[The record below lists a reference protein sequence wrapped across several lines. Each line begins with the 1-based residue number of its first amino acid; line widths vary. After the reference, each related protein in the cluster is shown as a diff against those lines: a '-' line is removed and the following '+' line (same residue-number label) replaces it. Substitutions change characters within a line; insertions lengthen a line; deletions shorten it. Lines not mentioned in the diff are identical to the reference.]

1 MKKILLLLFL
11 INSISSILKANEND
25 NYGTEITT
33 DGGITLYQNNKYYEL
48 IDNVKINATN
58 FDLSADNVIAY
69 YKVDL
74 YDLIKVIATG
84 KAKIKT
90 SDGAIISGDK
100 VIYEIENGNFKIEG
114 NGLFK
119 NDKLTVKSKDIKG
132 EIEEIND
139 KKYIKNVEA
148 KDDKRVYIQNNDM
161 KSYSKSAVYSKTN
174 DLLEL
179 FDEVKIMK
187 GKEITTGDYATI
199 NIETNDYSIKSI
211 NNKVKLLLSSEEE

>member
-11 INSISSILKANEND
+11 IDSISTGLRSNENN
-25 NYGTEITT
+25 NYSTKITT
-33 DGGITLYQNNKYYEL
+33 DGGITLYQNDKYYEL
-48 IDNVKINATN
+48 VDNVIINSTN
-58 FDLSADNVIAY
+58 FDLNADNVIAY

-74 YDLIKVIATG
+74 YDLIKIIATG

-100 VIYEIENGNFKIEG
+100 IIYEIENGNFKIEG

-132 EIEEIND
+132 EIEEINN

-148 KDDKRVYIQNNDM
+148 KDDKKVYIQNQDM
-161 KSYSKSAVYSKTN
+161 ESYSKSAVYSKSN

-199 NIETNDYSIKSI
+199 NIKTNDYSIKSI
-211 NNKVKLLLSSEEE
+211 NNKVQLLLSSED

>member
-11 INSISSILKANEND
+11 IDSISIGLRANENN
-25 NYGTEITT
+25 NYSTEITT

-48 IDNVKINATN
+48 IDNVIINSTN
-58 FDLSADNVIAY
+58 FDLNADNVIAY

-74 YDLIKVIATG
+74 YDLIKIIATG

-100 VIYEIENGNFKIEG
+100 IIYEIENGNFKIEG

-119 NDKLTVKSKDIKG
+119 NDKLTVKSRDIKG
-132 EIEEIND
+132 EIEEINN

-148 KDDKRVYIQNNDM
+148 KDDKKVYIQNQDM
-161 KSYSKSAVYSKTN
+161 ESYSKSAVYSKSN

-199 NIETNDYSIKSI
+199 NIKTNDYSIKSI
-211 NNKVKLLLSSEEE
+211 NNKVQLLLSSED

>member
-11 INSISSILKANEND
+11 IDSISIGLRANENN
-25 NYGTEITT
+25 NYSTKITT

-48 IDNVKINATN
+48 IDNVKINSTN

-90 SDGAIISGDK
+90 SDGAVISGDK
-100 VIYEIENGNFKIEG
+100 IIYEIENGNFTIEG
-114 NGLFK
+114 NGLFQ
-119 NDKLTVKSKDIKG
+119 NNKLTVKSQDIKG
-132 EIEEIND
+132 EIEEINN

-148 KDDKRVYIQNNDM
+148 KDDKKVYIQNQDM
-161 KSYSKSAVYSKTN
+161 KSYSKSALYSKTN

-179 FDEVKIMK
+179 FDEVEIIK
-187 GKEITTGDYATI
+187 GKEIATGDYATI

-211 NNKVKLLLSSEEE
+211 NNKVQLLLSSEE

>member
-11 INSISSILKANEND
+11 IDSISTGLRSNENN
-25 NYGTEITT
+25 NYSTKITT

-48 IDNVKINATN
+48 VDNVIINSTN
-58 FDLSADNVIAY
+58 FDLNADNVIAY

-74 YDLIKVIATG
+74 YDLIKIIATG

-100 VIYEIENGNFKIEG
+100 IIYEIENGNFKIEG

-132 EIEEIND
+132 EIEEINN

-148 KDDKRVYIQNNDM
+148 KDDKKVYIQNQDM
-161 KSYSKSAVYSKTN
+161 KSYSKSAVYSKSN

-179 FDEVKIMK
+179 FDEVEIMK

-199 NIETNDYSIKSI
+199 NIKTNNYSIKSI
-211 NNKVKLLLSSEEE
+211 NNKVQLLLSSEE